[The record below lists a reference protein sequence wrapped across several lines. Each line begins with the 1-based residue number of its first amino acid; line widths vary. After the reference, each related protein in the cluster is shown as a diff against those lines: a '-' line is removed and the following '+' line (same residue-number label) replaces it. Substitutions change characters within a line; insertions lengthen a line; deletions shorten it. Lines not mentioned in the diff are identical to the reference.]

1 MLAKMTKKELRNYYK
16 QLRSALSEQE
26 REAMSKK
33 IVDNLQQLPI
43 WKYSTY
49 HIFLP
54 IEKLH
59 EINTHHLIAALKEQH
74 KTIVVPVM
82 HPESKSL
89 TSVLLTS
96 DSKLQT
102 NTWGVPEPNEEVI
115 IPDEKIDVVF
125 VPLLAYDST
134 GNRIGYGGG
143 YYDRFLAQCKPT
155 TLKIGLSFF
164 PPHPDSFAA
173 ITHNGDIVLD
183 SAVSPLAVSNFKN

>member
-1 MLAKMTKKELRNYYK
+1 MTKKELRNYYK

-43 WKYSTY
+43 WEYSTY

-59 EINTHHLIAALKEQH
+59 EINTHHLIASLKEQH

-115 IPDEKIDVVF
+115 IPD
-125 VPLLAYDST
+125 ST

-164 PPHPDSFAA
+164 PPHPESFAA
-173 ITHNGDIVLD
+173 ITHNTDIVLD
-183 SAVSPLAVSNFKN
+183 SVVSPLAVSNFKN